1 MKKNRLVKKN
11 RLASFL
17 VFFVLFAFL
26 LSGAVFAQ
34 ITYVNN
40 TTGDDLVGHGTQ
52 SSPYKTIA
60 KGIDVTPAGGT
71 VSIAGDVYGEA
82 NVKIKKALTLVANAD
97 NGRNTVTITNG
108 VEINTT
114 NATDVVSLGVTGEKF
129 NLGSTANALTL
140 TRGNLQITSANVTID
155 GGGGIIRT
163 AGTINNTPT
172 TTNVNVTYNG
182 TVDITSGP
190 ELPANIGTGIL
201 TVAITTGKKA
211 TFSRG
216 LTTTG
221 GVTVTTGDVDIT
233 GDLNLSTSNFT
244 NNGGAVTINGNVSH
258 TTGTF
263 TNNGGAVTINGNVA
277 FTDGRLINASA
288 ANMTVSG
295 NAEWVNDAMAAV
307 KMIDNTGNGNLTI
320 SGAVTFARKTGLTI
334 DGNGGNIWNG
344 GTGTLTLAQGFT
356 TPANDKGK
364 ITGLIDAIN
373 NSTGKIAFGG
383 TVVLDDLTN
392 NAGGTVELTGGMVA
406 GSVGNNAASSTIE
419 LKANTT
425 FSGGTVNNGN
435 AASVIK
441 LNSNT
446 LTLSNGTAVTV
457 TNNGKIISNTAAT
470 IGNGI
475 VAITGKATIN
485 NGELPNV
492 TVAAGKTLSLN
503 GATLYGYLDNKGA
516 VTLAGNLTVKG
527 NYNQTGA
534 GMLTFGANTFTLEG
548 DWVRTSNVPS
558 DVIYNTG
565 KLVFAGGNAQ
575 NFTSGASLKLYDIE
589 INKTHDA
596 DQVTLTQTVEVDHNF
611 TITKGTI
618 ALGSNHIRMTGG
630 GAFVN
635 NSNGYTSSGEGYLIF
650 ETAGK
655 TYTIDGT
662 KPFSNIDIRDG
673 ATVNTA
679 GNVSFSGIMNIRKG
693 SMNVL
698 TGHTF
703 TYTKDLVSIPLVKI
717 WTDGVG
723 IFTNVGTIAV
733 GTGVVYDLYYTGDAS
748 ATAGAEWLATG
759 INNLT
764 IATGGTTPNAQTIT
778 APTATPTSLAGVLTV
793 NSKQILAL
801 TGDLT
806 LAGNS
811 KVHSIFG
818 KVINNSIDVTGK
830 GVVLN
835 GSTATAD
842 DAEIPNLKVS
852 TAAGESFTSN
862 NLKKISGDL
871 TVVNGTASI
880 HMNATTAIITGNVTL
895 TDGTLDLNMA
905 STTSTHVGNLVL
917 TKGTMTYTRGSAA
930 AQQNIG
936 GNVTLTDGTLNL
948 GSNVNV
954 TGATTQA
961 AGNLVLGN
969 HNYTQNGSGATP
981 DYNRTGAGTVTGN
994 GYLILDATAA
1004 AIDVTPGATFK
1015 VPNLE
1020 MVAATNGITFNAAME
1035 VTNALTHTSGSVN
1048 YSNLTFSGNTY
1059 NYITGTI
1066 AGAFTLSGPAV
1077 IATFNSDVTIPT
1089 LTVNSAG
1096 YVTIKSDKETAST
1109 PVPRTITVSTL
1120 FTQTKG
1126 DVNLGINTLNVID
1139 FVRTTGN
1146 WTQGTGYLVMN
1157 DPAPT
1162 LGTGFAIDNL
1172 EIPVAVDVGTSAFTV
1187 NKNLVLKGSLTT
1199 SADGKLTLGDNVLI
1213 ERQSDGATLSH
1224 IPTFGART
1232 NLKYST
1238 ATAAITTAKELPATV
1253 ENLTVA
1259 MGVGGYVIL
1268 DKNITVNGTLSL
1280 ASLLDATTTASVKV
1294 TMADGSTLELKAAGN
1309 TVLDEDLTK
1318 AGTMDIVYGAA
1329 VTTSA
1334 RELGAISP
1342 TAGAVTLKG
1351 NVILHAD
1358 ATFTGTLTFDGGNLD
1373 LNGKTL
1379 NIQGDVF
1386 EKTNNGMLH
1395 VAPSAA
1401 SKVYFSGANNTTL
1414 TIKSNR
1420 TVNPNVSVYINKT
1433 NKNNTIT
1440 LVGGNLDFVDPTGSP
1455 ACGTLHLTKGVL
1467 VTGNNFVILEQD
1479 HTLLNQPNQGF
1490 ERTDGVIA
1498 GNVRKY
1504 ISNQTAEAVDRSKI
1518 EFPTGTIDGYY
1529 RPASFF
1535 FKNNPPASINLT
1547 VNHVNASPGG
1557 TNGIPINTGTV
1568 TITNYPDFHWLIK
1581 SDMTITPSYEF
1592 DMELQAEGYT
1602 EYVSDEIQNVRLIR
1616 RDVGNINNPW
1626 VLQGKDENYD
1636 NSTIAPDWPVVKVID
1651 AKGGITSQGCL
1662 FSYSQSNKA
1671 PSFVVAPAAVAV
1683 NENDSLDVV
1692 YEATDPDIGQTLTY
1706 SVVGTL
1712 PPFATFAT
1720 KSGKGIVT
1728 LKPGYDNAGSY
1739 SIKISVT
1746 DGTFSVDTI
1755 TAITVNNVNRK
1766 PAFVK
1771 VLPDTLV
1778 IEGTN
1783 IVYDYNA
1790 TDGDGESLTFAVV
1803 AAPTG
1808 ANINATTG
1816 VFSYTPAKGLTVP
1829 RVDTIIVSVT
1839 DKIDVVK
1846 DTAKVTVIKPGA
1858 PYFTDVMP
1866 DITVNSGNEVSY
1878 TYVAVDPNAST
1889 GDIVSYS
1896 LVDAPA
1902 GAVINASTG
1911 VFKWTP
1917 NVDQVG
1923 KNNIIVKA
1931 SDQGGLFSLDTA
1943 VVTVKSA
1950 LLGDVSGNGAIGS
1963 YDATLVL
1970 QHVAGMI
1977 TLAGD
1982 SLTLADVSGN
1992 GTVGSLDASY
2002 ILQYVAG
2009 IITKFPAEGGLGKI
2023 LASTGEVKW
2032 EAPIAIDK
2040 EGTIALPVFLK
2051 NASNVYAIQFT
2062 ANIDPEVVNIESVKS
2077 LLPEGWLMVHNV
2089 SGGKLSVAMAG
2100 TTPLAEDREIAVIS
2114 LKVSSKNVE
2123 SSITGEAIVNENEV
2137 ASLEKV
2143 GIRQIPNEYKLSQN
2157 YPNPFNPTTNISFQI
2172 KDNGRVMI
2180 TIYDILGK
2188 KVRTL
2193 VDENLNAG
2201 YYTVQWNGLSD
2212 NGMSL
2217 SSGTYFYK
2225 IDAGSFT
2232 SVKRM
2237 LLIK

>member
-1 MKKNRLVKKN
+1 
-11 RLASFL
+11 
-17 VFFVLFAFL
+17 
-26 LSGAVFAQ
+26 
-34 ITYVNN
+34 
-40 TTGDDLVGHGTQ
+40 
-52 SSPYKTIA
+52 
-60 KGIDVTPAGGT
+60 
-71 VSIAGDVYGEA
+71 
-82 NVKIKKALTLVANAD
+82 LTL
-97 NGRNTVTITNG
+97 
-108 VEINTT
+108 
-114 NATDVVSLGVTGEKF
+114 
-129 NLGSTANALTL
+129 
-140 TRGNLQITSANVTID
+140 
-155 GGGGIIRT
+155 
-163 AGTINNTPT
+163 
-172 TTNVNVTYNG
+172 
-182 TVDITSGP
+182 
-190 ELPANIGTGIL
+190 
-201 TVAITTGKKA
+201 
-211 TFSRG
+211 
-216 LTTTG
+216 
-221 GVTVTTGDVDIT
+221 
-233 GDLNLSTSNFT
+233 
-244 NNGGAVTINGNVSH
+244 
-258 TTGTF
+258 
-263 TNNGGAVTINGNVA
+263 
-277 FTDGRLINASA
+277 
-288 ANMTVSG
+288 
-295 NAEWVNDAMAAV
+295 
-307 KMIDNTGNGNLTI
+307 
-320 SGAVTFARKTGLTI
+320 KT
-334 DGNGGNIWNG
+334 
-344 GTGTLTLAQGFT
+344 
-356 TPANDKGK
+356 K
-364 ITGLIDAIN
+364 
-373 NSTGKIAFGG
+373 
-383 TVVLDDLTN
+383 
-392 NAGGTVELTGGMVA
+392 
-406 GSVGNNAASSTIE
+406 
-419 LKANTT
+419 
-425 FSGGTVNNGN
+425 
-435 AASVIK
+435 
-441 LNSNT
+441 
-446 LTLSNGTAVTV
+446 
-457 TNNGKIISNTAAT
+457 
-470 IGNGI
+470 
-475 VAITGKATIN
+475 
-485 NGELPNV
+485 
-492 TVAAGKTLSLN
+492 
-503 GATLYGYLDNKGA
+503 
-516 VTLAGNLTVKG
+516 
-527 NYNQTGA
+527 
-534 GMLTFGANTFTLEG
+534 
-548 DWVRTSNVPS
+548 
-558 DVIYNTG
+558 
-565 KLVFAGGNAQ
+565 
-575 NFTSGASLKLYDIE
+575 
-589 INKTHDA
+589 
-596 DQVTLTQTVEVDHNF
+596 
-611 TITKGTI
+611 
-618 ALGSNHIRMTGG
+618 
-630 GAFVN
+630 
-635 NSNGYTSSGEGYLIF
+635 
-650 ETAGK
+650 
-655 TYTIDGT
+655 
-662 KPFSNIDIRDG
+662 
-673 ATVNTA
+673 
-679 GNVSFSGIMNIRKG
+679 
-693 SMNVL
+693 
-698 TGHTF
+698 
-703 TYTKDLVSIPLVKI
+703 
-717 WTDGVG
+717 
-723 IFTNVGTIAV
+723 
-733 GTGVVYDLYYTGDAS
+733 
-748 ATAGAEWLATG
+748 
-759 INNLT
+759 
-764 IATGGTTPNAQTIT
+764 
-778 APTATPTSLAGVLTV
+778 
-793 NSKQILAL
+793 
-801 TGDLT
+801 
-806 LAGNS
+806 
-811 KVHSIFG
+811 
-818 KVINNSIDVTGK
+818 
-830 GVVLN
+830 
-835 GSTATAD
+835 
-842 DAEIPNLKVS
+842 
-852 TAAGESFTSN
+852 
-862 NLKKISGDL
+862 
-871 TVVNGTASI
+871 
-880 HMNATTAIITGNVTL
+880 
-895 TDGTLDLNMA
+895 
-905 STTSTHVGNLVL
+905 
-917 TKGTMTYTRGSAA
+917 
-930 AQQNIG
+930 
-936 GNVTLTDGTLNL
+936 
-948 GSNVNV
+948 
-954 TGATTQA
+954 
-961 AGNLVLGN
+961 
-969 HNYTQNGSGATP
+969 
-981 DYNRTGAGTVTGN
+981 
-994 GYLILDATAA
+994 
-1004 AIDVTPGATFK
+1004 
-1015 VPNLE
+1015 
-1020 MVAATNGITFNAAME
+1020 
-1035 VTNALTHTSGSVN
+1035 
-1048 YSNLTFSGNTY
+1048 
-1059 NYITGTI
+1059 
-1066 AGAFTLSGPAV
+1066 
-1077 IATFNSDVTIPT
+1077 
-1089 LTVNSAG
+1089 
-1096 YVTIKSDKETAST
+1096 
-1109 PVPRTITVSTL
+1109 
-1120 FTQTKG
+1120 
-1126 DVNLGINTLNVID
+1126 
-1139 FVRTTGN
+1139 
-1146 WTQGTGYLVMN
+1146 
-1157 DPAPT
+1157 
-1162 LGTGFAIDNL
+1162 
-1172 EIPVAVDVGTSAFTV
+1172 
-1187 NKNLVLKGSLTT
+1187 
-1199 SADGKLTLGDNVLI
+1199 
-1213 ERQSDGATLSH
+1213 
-1224 IPTFGART
+1224 
-1232 NLKYST
+1232 
-1238 ATAAITTAKELPATV
+1238 
-1253 ENLTVA
+1253 
-1259 MGVGGYVIL
+1259 
-1268 DKNITVNGTLSL
+1268 
-1280 ASLLDATTTASVKV
+1280 LDATTNDAGSNKVKV
-1294 TMADGSTLELKAAGN
+1294 VMADGSTLELQANGSA
-1309 TVLDEDLTK
+1309 VLDEALTK
-1318 AGTMDIVYGAA
+1318 AGAMDLVYNGATLTGTEELGP
-1329 VTTSA
+1329 TTSA
-1334 RELGAISP
+1334 TTH
-1342 TAGAVTLKG
+1342 TAANVTVKKDIKLD
-1351 NVILHAD
+1351 AD
-1358 ATFTGTLTFDGGNLD
+1358 ATFTGTLTLNGGVID
-1373 LNGKTL
+1373 LNSKSL
-1379 NIQGDVF
+1379 YLAGDYV
-1386 EKTNNGMLH
+1386 ESTNHSLLSNT
-1395 VAPSAA
+1395 PSGL
-1401 SKVYFSGANNTTL
+1401 SKLYFSGATNTLLTLKQSRTVDPLVELHIAKTNVNNTVTL
-1414 TIKSNR
+1414 S
-1420 TVNPNVSVYINKT
+1420 
-1433 NKNNTIT
+1433 
-1440 LVGGNLDFVDPTGSP
+1440 GGNIDMVNTSSNTTNTTTYPYVTGVGIIHLD
-1455 ACGTLHLTKGVL
+1455 KGAL
-1467 VTGNNFVILEQD
+1467 VTGDKLVILEQS
-1479 HTLLNQPNQGF
+1479 HTGFNQPHQGF
-1490 ERTDGVIA
+1490 ERTSGVIV
-1498 GNVRKY
+1498 GNVKKY
-1504 ISNQTAEAVDRSKI
+1504 ISNQTAEEVDRSKI

-2062 ANIDPEVVNIESVKS
+2062 ANIDPVVVNIESVKS